1 MDQNKAAKQL
11 KLLQDRAKNKKS
23 SNNAF
28 PTANPGPAKTFVLD
42 WTDKLF
48 SKEEIFSEYLQFLRG
63 LPSFLHAEREK
74 IVRLVEKKLKISEI
88 QNSMEHFNVNSLLS
102 IKEGGDIIDE
112 LSAKL
117 GQSLRYS
124 NRVVMYY
131 LNVSNQCYY
140 FQNSRPSSDML
151 SAV

>member
-1 MDQNKAAKQL
+1 MDQKKAAKQL

-28 PTANPGPAKTFVLD
+28 TTANPGPDETFVLD

-63 LPSFLHAEREK
+63 LPNFLDSEREK

-88 QNSMEHFNVNSLLS
+88 QNSMEHFNVNRLLS
-102 IKEGGDIIDE
+102 IKEGGI
-112 LSAKL
+112 
-117 GQSLRYS
+117 SLT
-124 NRVVMYY
+124 NFLPNLDRV
-131 LNVSNQCYY
+131 
-140 FQNSRPSSDML
+140 
-151 SAV
+151 